1 MRECPYCREFLDPG
15 EDAAYLFHWCQEED
29 GSYENDEYRDL
40 KELLKEYVPASDERR
55 RRRFER
61 VWKNYNYGSAEEL
74 LFQPQDMILSAEEIR
89 MIQRWIR
96 EGLRSEPRQEPQ
108 DHELILKPGR
118 RVNADLL
125 RQGREPAVSE
135 NGGSG
140 SAPGISGKGQGHKN
154 YFCLPRNERDPMDCQ
169 MDIACGVRDHIIVK
183 IRRVCPHC
191 FNLIPDDLYRYDIL
205 KVYLAAI
212 PWSGKTSMLYSVY
225 RHKDTFNRVNGGKIR
240 WEPIQDETVDPY
252 YALFVREA
260 ELFETVDRNLPPTLV
275 KFIPPL
281 FLKFTCGTGEEQE
294 TVILALY
301 DNGGEIFLTHDSSS
315 EAQEFG
321 STFNQKIRGMDAL
334 LCLLP
339 LTEKDEVRSDDRY
352 SLGLSEEK
360 KGQVLRQC
368 KVLSGKEQRMI
379 EENPLEP
386 EITIEEL
393 LLRMSGSNVGAGAG
407 SRDILRTLAREL
419 GSADMAEIV
428 RDKYLS
434 VVVTKIDKMIYSTLF
449 QEKEKGLLFGEEEA
463 YFTES
468 YRNKK
473 GERDK
478 IMKIL
483 LEGGRIPGGQG
494 LLAYD
499 IHKFR
504 ECAFHFIAAYREN
517 ESTLHPIRVEEP
529 LVYLVSDYL
538 VRKKQDGEYRI

>member
-1 MRECPYCREFLDPG
+1 MKECPYCREFLDSG

-29 GSYENDEYRDL
+29 GSYENNEYGVL
-40 KELLKEYVPASDERR
+40 KERLKEYIPASDERR
-55 RRRFER
+55 RQRFER

-74 LFQPQDMILSAEEIR
+74 LFQPQDMILSAEEVR
-89 MIQRWIR
+89 RIQRWIR
-96 EGLRSEPRQEPQ
+96 EGVSSESQQATQEKEIILRS
-108 DHELILKPGR
+108 GR
-118 RVNADLL
+118 KINADLL

-135 NGGSG
+135 NRESG
-140 SAPGISGKGQGHKN
+140 YPPGISEKGQENKN
-154 YFCLPRNERDPMDCQ
+154 YFCLPRNEQDPMDCQ

-191 FNLIPDDLYRYDIL
+191 FNLLPDDLYRYDIL

-225 RHKDTFNRVNGGKIR
+225 RHKDAFNRVNGGKIR

-260 ELFETVDRNLPPTLV
+260 ELFENVDRNLPPTLV

-281 FLKFTCGTGEEQE
+281 FLKFIFGTREEQE

-301 DNGGEIFLTHDSSS
+301 DNGGEIFLTRDSS

-334 LCLLP
+334 LCLLA

-360 KGQVLRQC
+360 KEQVLRQC
-368 KVLSGKEQRMI
+368 KVMSGQEQRMI

-449 QEKEKGLLFGEEEA
+449 QEKEKSLLFGEEEE

-499 IHKFR
+499 IQKFR
-504 ECAFHFIAAYREN
+504 ECAFHFIAAYRE
-517 ESTLHPIRVEEP
+517 EETTLQPIRVEEP

-538 VRKKQDGEYRI
+538 VQKKRDGEHRI

>member
-1 MRECPYCREFLDPG
+1 MKECPYCREFLDSG

-29 GSYENDEYRDL
+29 GSYENNEYMVL
-40 KELLKEYVPASDERR
+40 KERLKEYIPASDERR
-55 RRRFER
+55 RQRFER

-74 LFQPQDMILSAEEIR
+74 LFQPQDMILSAEEVR
-89 MIQRWIR
+89 RIQRWIR
-96 EGLRSEPRQEPQ
+96 EGVSSESQQATQEKEIILRS
-108 DHELILKPGR
+108 GR
-118 RVNADLL
+118 KINADLL

-135 NGGSG
+135 NRESG
-140 SAPGISGKGQGHKN
+140 YPPGISEKGQENKN
-154 YFCLPRNERDPMDCQ
+154 YFCLPRNEQDPMDCQ

-191 FNLIPDDLYRYDIL
+191 FNLLPDDLYRYDIL

-225 RHKDTFNRVNGGKIR
+225 RHKDAFNRVNGGKIR

-260 ELFETVDRNLPPTLV
+260 ELFENVDRNLPPTLV

-281 FLKFTCGTGEEQE
+281 FLKFIFGTREEQE

-301 DNGGEIFLTHDSSS
+301 DNGGEIFLTRDSS

-334 LCLLP
+334 LCLLA

-360 KGQVLRQC
+360 KEQVLRQC
-368 KVLSGKEQRMI
+368 KVMSGQEQRMI

-449 QEKEKGLLFGEEEA
+449 QEKEKSLLFGEEEE

-499 IHKFR
+499 IQKFR
-504 ECAFHFIAAYREN
+504 ECAFHFIAAYRE
-517 ESTLHPIRVEEP
+517 EETTLQPIRVEEP

-538 VRKKQDGEYRI
+538 VQKKRDGEHRI